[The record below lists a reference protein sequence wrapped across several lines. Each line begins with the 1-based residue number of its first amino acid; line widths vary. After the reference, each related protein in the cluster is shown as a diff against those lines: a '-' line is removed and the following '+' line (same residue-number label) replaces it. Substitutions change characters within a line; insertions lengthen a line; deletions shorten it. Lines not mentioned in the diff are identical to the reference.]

1 VGKNLFW
8 LAVAVGVVWY
18 LSQREQAKTK
28 IAANNAAAGAVNHA
42 GTAVN
47 NLIDQ
52 GASAL
57 GTWLSHLGGSSGQTS
72 YSGGGIGGN
81 AGPSFST
88 ESNAFYDDALNNEY
102 DDV

>member
-1 VGKNLFW
+1 MGRNLFW

-18 LSQREQAKTK
+18 LSQREAAKVK
-28 IAANNAAAGAVNHA
+28 INANNAAAGAVNHA

-57 GTWLSHLGGSSGQTS
+57 GTWLSHLGGSSGQSSNNS
-72 YSGGGIGGN
+72 YST
-81 AGPSFST
+81 PSTVFST